1 MHNTWVLQMHWVK
14 HITHTCMLAHTTY
27 THILINVM
35 LGKGEFWC
43 WSEGSGWLRESKKK
57 NVHHMTYCWQL
68 ESTVYSCL
76 WKIKACRFWVNL
88 KGRHGQQMLLHQNN
102 TEYIS
107 DSEHSTRLQ
116 GTVVK
121 PTYISEGRA
130 ILRSWDY
137 CQDITEYISEQRT
150 KLLSQHSH
158 RVHFRM

>member
-1 MHNTWVLQMHWVK
+1 MHWVK
-14 HITHTCMLAHTTY
+14 HITHKHTHAYLHTPHTHTLQSVSCWEKVSFDADLKEVADWENLRKRMFTIWLIVDSWKAQY
-27 THILINVM
+27 TA
-35 LGKGEFWC
+35 
-43 WSEGSGWLRESKKK
+43 
-57 NVHHMTYCWQL
+57 
-68 ESTVYSCL
+68 SCL
-76 WKIKACRFWVNL
+76 WKIKACRFWVDL

-107 DSEHSTRLQ
+107 DSERSTRLQ

-130 ILRSWDY
+130 ILCSWD
-137 CQDITEYISEQRT
+137 CCPDIIEYISEQRT